1 MLSSTLMHHSAEL
14 AVQSYTVVPADMVVP
29 VEERQALARQ
39 LFIADRLEADREA
52 VHPSRSRVDDIVAYA
67 WQDGQLSLSELPGNH
82 ADPSLI
88 DIRLTRNFSEPRYYR
103 RFAALQEKGIE
114 RLLRG
119 VLEMV
124 PEALRRANGHCG
136 VHVIRT
142 NGVVVPVWH
151 RDGNRSSPVDWVV
164 AYVVSKL
171 GAGGTTKLARDRRG
185 YDVLLEHEL
194 SPGELAMH
202 QDQRYY
208 HYVTP
213 VCQDARGDGPDRC
226 AVIVM
231 VRPPLD

>member
-1 MLSSTLMHHSAEL
+1 MHTSTVTRHSSEL
-14 AVQSYTVVPADMVVP
+14 ALQGYTVVPADAVVP
-29 VEERQALARQ
+29 VEERLVLERQ

-67 WQDGQLSLSELPGNH
+67 WHDGRLLLNELPGNH
-82 ADPSLI
+82 PDPSLI

-119 VLEMV
+119 ALEMV
-124 PEALRRANGHCG
+124 PEPLRRANGHCG

-142 NGVVVPVWH
+142 TGVVVPVWH

-164 AYVVSKL
+164 AYVVSKR
-171 GAGGTTKLARDRRG
+171 GAGGITKLARDRRG
-185 YDVLLEHEL
+185 HDVLFEHEL

-231 VRPPLD
+231 VRPPLE